1 MNPENFHLLEKKVL
15 KVLRSKNLADLEQ
28 IVNESDL
35 TIDQIR
41 RSIEWLKEKKL
52 VDLEIKEEKTI
63 SLGKEGKKAKENGL
77 PEKRLVD
84 KLNNDEK
91 IELEKL
97 FARSDL
103 EQDELSAA
111 L

>member
-15 KVLRSKNLADLEQ
+15 KVLRSKNLVDLEQ

-63 SLGKEGKKAKENGL
+63 SLGEEGKKAKENG
-77 PEKRLVD
+77 
-84 KLNNDEK
+84 K
-91 IELEKL
+91 IRQEGKEYLIKDGDVVHFL
-97 FARSDL
+97 FNI
-103 EQDELSAA
+103 
-111 L
+111 

>member
-63 SLGKEGKKAKENGL
+63 SLGKEGKKAKCL
-77 PEKRLVD
+77 SPCF
-84 KLNNDEK
+84 
-91 IELEKL
+91 L
-97 FARSDL
+97 FSL
-103 EQDELSAA
+103 T
-111 L
+111 